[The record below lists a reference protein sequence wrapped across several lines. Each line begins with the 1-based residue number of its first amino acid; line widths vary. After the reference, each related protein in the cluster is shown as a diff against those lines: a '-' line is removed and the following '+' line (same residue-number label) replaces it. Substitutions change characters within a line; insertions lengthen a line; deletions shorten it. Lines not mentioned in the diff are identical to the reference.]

1 MGESIV
7 ERMRRQALESKKSS
21 ATFEE
26 EKTSA
31 KAKVCPGCGAGR
43 AEEHGV
49 KECRY
54 CGYVFISA
62 DI

>member
-1 MGESIV
+1 MAEQLTT
-7 ERMRRQALESKKSS
+7 E
-21 ATFEE
+21 T
-26 EKTSA
+26 T
-31 KAKVCPGCGAGR
+31 VCPGCGAGR

-62 DI
+62 DL